1 MTNKEKKHGSGIG
14 WAVIAA
20 SIAILFTCGFLTAL
34 VGNDYA
40 AHEKIALSLTLR
52 HPIALF
58 KEHPEPLWHLFT
70 CVIVRLT
77 NCDVKIAAGIVS
89 GGFILLSYI
98 IAYFAFRKT
107 VPGLETHEI
116 AALDLVLHL
125 VAAIYVPMFNKQ
137 PYLGQGTPNVWH
149 NPTTIAVRPIALLV
163 FVLVTSMV
171 IKARKEEFE
180 SNIPVG
186 KAIVTSLLLILSCL
200 AKPSF
205 VQIFYPSIF
214 TLMVLWLIMYRGKN
228 LKTAIQLFLMC
239 LPSLFVMIL
248 QFVIAFYGSN
258 EHSGGIMFAPFLVA
272 GDNTPNLAIS
282 MLLVLAFPLL
292 MTIIA
297 AIKKSVTWGDI
308 FGWFMFI
315 WGQAWRLLLAE
326 QGDRTYH
333 GNFSWG
339 FILGIYIIW
348 FVAVRQYLK
357 FYFSE
362 QMTGNKRGFGFI
374 LATLLLALHLISGI
388 YYLFYIVVLGHT
400 L

>member
-1 MTNKEKKHGSGIG
+1 
-14 WAVIAA
+14 
-20 SIAILFTCGFLTAL
+20 
-34 VGNDYA
+34 
-40 AHEKIALSLTLR
+40 
-52 HPIALF
+52 
-58 KEHPEPLWHLFT
+58 
-70 CVIVRLT
+70 
-77 NCDVKIAAGIVS
+77 
-89 GGFILLSYI
+89 
-98 IAYFAFRKT
+98 
-107 VPGLETHEI
+107 
-116 AALDLVLHL
+116 
-125 VAAIYVPMFNKQ
+125 
-137 PYLGQGTPNVWH
+137 
-149 NPTTIAVRPIALLV
+149 
-163 FVLVTSMV
+163 
-171 IKARKEEFE
+171 
-180 SNIPVG
+180 
-186 KAIVTSLLLILSCL
+186 
-200 AKPSF
+200 
-205 VQIFYPSIF
+205 
-214 TLMVLWLIMYRGKN
+214 
-228 LKTAIQLFLMC
+228 
-239 LPSLFVMIL
+239 
-248 QFVIAFYGSN
+248 
-258 EHSGGIMFAPFLVA
+258 MFAPFLVA